1 MILPCEHPAAGP
13 VRKWKTLRAFS
24 KPGLARRLVH
34 RPVVAGML
42 DQPAAHLHQPMPLA
56 GQRPVL
62 ESLGATARIP
72 CSGCMTVQPDID
84 PKNGFISGSPTT
96 RELPKSMTLMRSM
109 SPQIMKGRMIVNKV
123 NFRFVRDPSEVGF
136 QA

>member
-24 KPGLARRLVH
+24 KAGLARRLVH

-42 DQPAAHLHQPMPLA
+42 DQPAARLHQPMPLA

-72 CSGCMTVQPDID
+72 CSGCMTGNPEITSWSTAVASVAKVEAD
-84 PKNGFISGSPTT
+84 GWTT
-96 RELPKSMTLMRSM
+96 NRLES
-109 SPQIMKGRMIVNKV
+109 
-123 NFRFVRDPSEVGF
+123 
-136 QA
+136 A